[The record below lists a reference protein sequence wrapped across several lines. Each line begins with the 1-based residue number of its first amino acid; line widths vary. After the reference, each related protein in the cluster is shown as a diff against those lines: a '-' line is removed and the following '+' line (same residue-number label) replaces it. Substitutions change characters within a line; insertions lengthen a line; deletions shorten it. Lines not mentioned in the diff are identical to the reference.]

1 MALPPGYGVGQP
13 FVGLGTSFEFA
24 SVNSPSVFTLLN
36 EVESVNFT
44 GDKVEC
50 SKTTNMLSTNGVDTY
65 IGGTKEPGGCDV
77 KCWYTP
83 GDASQIALEAIRLA
97 GYIVNFQ
104 VIYPLALGTAT
115 FAGIVESIT
124 RTLPLAKPATFDVK
138 IKISGPVT
146 YTEG

>member
-13 FVGLGTSFEFA
+13 FVGLGTQFEFA

-36 EVESVNFT
+36 EVESVSFT
-44 GDKVEC
+44 GDKVATD
-50 SKTTNMLSTNGVDTY
+50 KTTNMLSTNGVDTY
-65 IGGTKEPGGCDV
+65 IGATKEPGSCDV

-104 VIYPLALGTAT
+104 VIYPLALGVAT
-115 FAGIVESIT
+115 FSGIVESIT
-124 RTLPLAKPATFDVK
+124 RSLPLAKTATYDVK
-138 IKISGPVT
+138 IKISGPVN